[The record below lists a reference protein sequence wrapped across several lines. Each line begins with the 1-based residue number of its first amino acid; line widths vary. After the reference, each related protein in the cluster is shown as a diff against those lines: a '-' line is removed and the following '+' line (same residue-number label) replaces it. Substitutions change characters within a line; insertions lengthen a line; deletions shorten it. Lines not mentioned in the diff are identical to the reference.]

1 MWTNECLIFITWNII
16 KIQIDVL
23 VEFRRNIHSVYIFN
37 LPMLINN
44 RYHWKHMA
52 LRRDSCIELIAF
64 DTTPPSLLI
73 LILFSLKK
81 CWNSRKTCKNTHTRA
96 LTPSINSYNQNVTIK
111 VTLTI
116 VRPMAICERTWMSE
130 CVCVRAIFYCKNNI
144 LAKRFSIKIARIG
157 STCSARKPWIR
168 WHKDVRERSR

>member
-1 MWTNECLIFITWNII
+1 MTSYIYTTSKPNFTSYGKWARERKKITSKKCWNQVTMRVVDFIFKSSAFNREMRFNLVDIHFFFADFGLFVIRRYVIDVNECLIFITWNII

-44 RYHWKHMA
+44 RYHWKHMV
-52 LRRDSCIELIAF
+52 LRRDSCIELVAF

-81 CWNSRKTCKNTHTRA
+81 CWNSRKTCKNTHTH
-96 LTPSINSYNQNVTIK
+96 
-111 VTLTI
+111 
-116 VRPMAICERTWMSE
+116 
-130 CVCVRAIFYCKNNI
+130 
-144 LAKRFSIKIARIG
+144 AR
-157 STCSARKPWIR
+157 SLR
-168 WHKDVRERSR
+168 V